1 MPYAS
6 VVLDIPTRQLDG
18 AFTYAVPPEL
28 VAAATTGSTV
38 LVTFSHRAAVGY
50 VVATSDEPSA
60 GVAPEKIQP
69 IEQVLAPPAF
79 DDTAARLAAWMARE
93 YACPLCEA
101 IRPFLAPG
109 QKVRVTRS
117 SEDAPWELQTDRT
130 THPVY

>member
-1 MPYAS
+1 MLYAS

-28 VAAATTGSTV
+28 AADATTGSTV

-50 VVATSDEPSA
+50 VVATSDEPPA

-79 DDTAARLAAWMARE
+79 DDTAARLAA
-93 YACPLCEA
+93 
-101 IRPFLAPG
+101 
-109 QKVRVTRS
+109 
-117 SEDAPWELQTDRT
+117 
-130 THPVY
+130 